1 MSTTFILFLFL
12 LLLSGAGAQTPESS
26 PIKYG
31 VSFRPSVGIVIGIF
45 AIMFSLTIVLLMYA
59 KFCHV
64 AATGLFLR
72 ESNSGAAFHHL
83 LHPTQQPRFS
93 GVDKTLIES
102 LPFFRFSSL
111 RGSRA
116 GLECAVCL
124 SPFTDAEILRLLP
137 KCKHAFHIDCVDR
150 WLAGHS
156 SCPLCRQPVDAS
168 DAEIFNQ
175 FSLSS
180 RFSLLNSSSRRSEG
194 HEEQQ
199 QQEEEEEAVVELFV
213 ERDEEENKPDQFYH
227 KFKHRIIVSDVMFKS
242 RWSDVNSS
250 DLMALNSEMLCF
262 ASSKRFDVSVSVKDE
277 LEKKRMME
285 KKMKKMNDFVLGSGD
300 VGGCSSTESLIPPGS
315 RCMSEITK
323 VARFAGERSGVK
335 EEGEEHEKRR
345 RVWLPIARRTV
356 KWFAGGREERVELRE
371 IMRED
376 GVIEV

>member
-1 MSTTFILFLFL
+1 MSTTFIFILLL
-12 LLLSGAGAQTPESS
+12 LLLSGAGAQTPEPS

-45 AIMFSLTIVLLMYA
+45 AIMFSLTILLLMYA

-72 ESNSGAAFHHL
+72 EPNSGAGLNHHF
-83 LHPTQQPRFS
+83 LHPTQPRFS

-111 RGSRA
+111 HGSRA

-124 SPFTDAEILRLLP
+124 SPFADAEILRLLP
-137 KCKHAFHIDCVDR
+137 KCKHAFHINCVDR

-156 SCPLCRQPVDAS
+156 SCPLCRHRVDAS

-180 RFSLLNSSSRRSEG
+180 RFSLLNSSSRRED
-194 HEEQQ
+194 EEQQ
-199 QQEEEEEAVVELFV
+199 QQQAVVELFV
-213 ERDEEENKPDQFYH
+213 ERDQEENKPDQFYH

-250 DLMALNSEMLCF
+250 DLMALNSEMLCLV
-262 ASSKRFDVSVSVKDE
+262 SSKRFDQGSSVSVGVKDE

-285 KKMKKMNDFVLGSGD
+285 KKIKKMNDLVLGSGD

-323 VARFAGERSGVK
+323 VARFAGDRSGVK
-335 EEGEEHEKRR
+335 EEEEHEKRR

-371 IMRED
+371 IMTEE